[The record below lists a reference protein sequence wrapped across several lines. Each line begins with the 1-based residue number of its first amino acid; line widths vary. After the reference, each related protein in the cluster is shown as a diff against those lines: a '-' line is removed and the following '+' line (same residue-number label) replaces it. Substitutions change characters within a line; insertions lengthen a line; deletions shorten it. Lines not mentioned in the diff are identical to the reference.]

1 MNKIIASCLIAFT
14 LSACGWHM
22 RGSIELPKNLSQ
34 LYVTAIDSKGALVT
48 ELRQQLKTNRV
59 SVVNNSSEAN
69 YSLYILEEKKDRRTA
84 GVGGDALS
92 SSYDITLKADYEIR
106 LKNSLNSTKA
116 TAISIRSF
124 NYNTASINSA
134 TQEELLLDQEMR
146 RDLAQQMLRRLNA
159 VVSAPTANP
168 AVNNETKTPEAAP
181 AVAPTESTSDD
192 KTPNGKT
199 AP

>member
-1 MNKIIASCLIAFT
+1 MNKIIASCLIALT

-59 SVVNNSSEAN
+59 SVVSDSSEAN

-106 LKNSLNSTKA
+106 LKNSLNTTKA

-159 VVSAPTANP
+159 VVSAP
-168 AVNNETKTPEAAP
+168 AVNNEIKIPDAAP
-181 AVAPTESTSDD
+181 AAAPTESKSDEA
-192 KTPNGKT
+192 PNGKT

>member
-1 MNKIIASCLIAFT
+1 
-14 LSACGWHM
+14 M

-48 ELRQQLKTNRV
+48 ELRQLLKTNRV
-59 SVVNNSSEAN
+59 SLVTDSADAN
-69 YSLYILEEKKDRRTA
+69 YSLYILDENKDRRTA

-92 SSYDITLKADYEIR
+92 SSYEITLKAEYEIR
-106 LKNSLNSTKA
+106 SKNSTETTKA
-116 TAISIRSF
+116 TAISVRSF

-159 VVSAPTANP
+159 VASNP
-168 AVNNETKTPEAAP
+168 PATTIKEINSTKETKPDDSKTGGALNSK
-181 AVAPTESTSDD
+181 TE
-192 KTPNGKT
+192 NGKT